1 MPGILTTS
9 RMDGA
14 KDGALDCADL
24 GWKDSRGC
32 GQIRGQ
38 KMAALGQGKGLLSL
52 PRPSRAALARFCS
65 TRCVSSYPPQG
76 TREFLCFKVE
86 FLAEL
91 SGQKALAELGI
102 RM

>member
-1 MPGILTTS
+1 MPGILMIS

-38 KMAALGQGKGLLSL
+38 KMAGLGQGKGLLSL
-52 PRPSRAALARFCS
+52 PRPSRGALARFCS
-65 TRCVSSYPPQG
+65 TRC
-76 TREFLCFKVE
+76 LCF
-86 FLAEL
+86 FLPLTRDERVFVL
-91 SGQKALAELGI
+91 
-102 RM
+102 